1 MRREAEYAISEF
13 SRAIVVEPHFVSE
26 GFRNSKIAYYEN
38 CLMTFN
44 IFSTLTIVFC

>member
-1 MRREAEYAISEF
+1 MRREEYAISEF